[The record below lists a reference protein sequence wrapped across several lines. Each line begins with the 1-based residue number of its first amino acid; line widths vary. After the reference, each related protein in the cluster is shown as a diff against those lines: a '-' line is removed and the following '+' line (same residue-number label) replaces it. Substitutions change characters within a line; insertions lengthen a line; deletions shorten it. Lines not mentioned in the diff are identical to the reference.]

1 MQIVCLRTRTG
12 DRARGGRR
20 QTAAVSIRPPVADD
34 QAAFLAAVRRSR
46 ALHRPWTSAPD
57 TAAKFVAW
65 RERMAPP
72 AHFPFL
78 VCRCDTDELVGVI
91 NLSNVVLGAFRSG
104 YLGYYAFS
112 GHERQ
117 GLMRQGLR
125 LVVRHAFAALKLHR
139 VEANIQPGNAASISL
154 VRACG
159 FSREGFSPRY
169 LKIGG
174 RWRDH
179 ERWALLAS

>member
-1 MQIVCLRTRTG
+1 MQVAPARTRRG
-12 DRARGGRR
+12 KRAQGRV
-20 QTAAVSIRPPVADD
+20 QAGAVYIRPPVADD

-57 TAAKFVAW
+57 TPAKFVAW
-65 RERMAPP
+65 LERMAAP
-72 AHFPFL
+72 ANHPFL
-78 VCRCDTDELVGVI
+78 VCRSDTDELVGVI

-117 GLMRQGLR
+117 GLMRLGLR
-125 LVVRHAFAALKLHR
+125 AVVRHAFGPLKLHR
-139 VEANIQPGNAASISL
+139 VEANIQPANAASIALARS
-154 VRACG
+154 CG
-159 FSREGFSPRY
+159 FSKEGFSPRY

>member
-1 MQIVCLRTRTG
+1 MQIAPAPTRRGKRTQRRV
-12 DRARGGRR
+12 RAG
-20 QTAAVSIRPPVADD
+20 AVYIRPPVADD

-57 TAAKFVAW
+57 TPATFVAYL
-65 RERMAPP
+65 ERMAAPTN
-72 AHFPFL
+72 HPFL
-78 VCRCDTDELVGVI
+78 VCRSDTDELVGVI

-112 GHERQ
+112 GHQRQ

-125 LVVRHAFAALKLHR
+125 AVVRHAFGRLKLHR
-139 VEANIQPGNAASISL
+139 VEANIQPANTASIALARS
-154 VRACG
+154 CG
-159 FSREGFSPRY
+159 FSKEGLSPRY

>member
-1 MQIVCLRTRTG
+1 MRPVPIR
-12 DRARGGRR
+12 
-20 QTAAVSIRPPVADD
+20 IRPPVAAD

-46 ALHRPWTSAPD
+46 SLHRPWTAAPD
-57 TAAKFVAW
+57 TPAKFGAW
-65 RERMAPP
+65 LERMSAPGN
-72 AHFPFL
+72 HPFL
-78 VCRCDTDELVGVI
+78 VCRTDSGELVGVV
-91 NLSNVVLGAFRSG
+91 NLTNVVLGAFRSG
-104 YLGYYAFS
+104 YLGYYAFA

-117 GLMRQGLR
+117 GLMRRGLSA
-125 LVVRHAFAALKLHR
+125 VIRHAFGPLKLHR
-139 VEANIQPGNAASISL
+139 VEANIQPANAASIAL
-154 VRACG
+154 VRSCG

>member
-65 RERMAPP
+65 RERMVPP

-117 GLMRQGLR
+117 GLMHQGLH